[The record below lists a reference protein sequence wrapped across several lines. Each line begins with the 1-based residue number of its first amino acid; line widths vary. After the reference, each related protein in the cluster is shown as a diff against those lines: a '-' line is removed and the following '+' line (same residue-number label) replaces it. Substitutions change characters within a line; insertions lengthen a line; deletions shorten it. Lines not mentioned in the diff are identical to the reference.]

1 MHQARIERMQEAREK
16 SAALKARGGGE
27 PEPDKAGVDGRKV
40 YKGPTGAQAER
51 RRREA
56 GRGYGRGA
64 ASEAGTP
71 TPGDVRRA
79 RDPLMDSGGASLFS
93 GYSGAGGVTGPG
105 ASKIA
110 ASLR

>member
-16 SAALKARGGGE
+16 RALKARGGGE
-27 PEPDKAGVDGRKV
+27 PEPDKAGEDGMI
-40 YKGPTGAQAER
+40 YKRQGAQAEG

-64 ASEAGTP
+64 ASETATP
-71 TPGDVRRA
+71 TPSDVRRA

-93 GYSGAGGVTGPG
+93 GYSGAGRGTKRDNT
-105 ASKIA
+105 SKIA